1 MLLADSR
8 TARVLVTVLLFALAL
23 GFLYVARATLIAF
36 LFAIFFAYLMS
47 PLVNRLES
55 LLRGRVRAIAA
66 IYALLL
72 ALVVVFFVV
81 VGPKV
86 THEGARLG
94 KALPD
99 LLSQLSSGEVAKQ
112 LGLEHGWS
120 KTSTDVVQSFL
131 VSHSDEITQLAQRI
145 GLRVADVAKQAWL
158 FVVVPL
164 LSIFFLKDGRS
175 FSDFLL
181 SAIQSRPQREFLEN
195 VLNDLNQMLAH
206 FIRAQLTLAAL
217 TLVMY
222 SAFLGIMGV
231 PYALVLGTL
240 GGLLEFIPV
249 VGPLAAALVIV
260 SVALLL
266 SYKHWL
272 ILIIFLGIWRLVQD
286 YVSSP
291 RIMGESMELHPL
303 AAIFGVMAGG
313 EVAGILG
320 VYLSIPVMASSAH
333 RVPPL
338 APVCR
343 KEKVRSAHRISL
355 PCARDPSSVVA
366 LAVRRTALPPRS
378 GKRIQPAALAVGGIE
393 NAQAPERAE
402 ENRHKAT
409 GRGAPDMCPPHRS
422 LLLSRTGSGHL
433 VHRDFAQ
440 KFRCG
445 FRQNRVDEHSRPQLE
460 PGHARQPRNHADVP
474 VKVPGPGIFGRTAAH
489 REIQVRIS
497 QAHIDLRQQ
506 SAQHARQ
513 VVHFHFRDVAEA
525 GHVAQRKNVRG
536 KGRG

>member
-1 MLLADSR
+1 MLLTDAR

-47 PLVNRLES
+47 PLVNHLERV
-55 LLRGRVRAIAA
+55 LRGRVRAIAV
-66 IYALLL
+66 IYCLLL

-86 THEGARLG
+86 TREGAKLG
-94 KALPD
+94 QSLPAL
-99 LLSQLSSGEVAKQ
+99 LAQLSSGQLATQ
-112 LGLEHGWS
+112 LGVDYGWNQRY
-120 KTSTDVVQSFL
+120 TDFAQSFL
-131 VSHSDEITQLAQRI
+131 ASHSEEITQLAQRV

-158 FVVVPL
+158 FFVVPL

-181 SAIQSRPQREFLEN
+181 STIQSRPQREFLEN

-222 SAFLGIMGV
+222 SAVLGIMRV

-240 GGLLEFIPV
+240 GGVLEFIPV

-266 SYKHWL
+266 GYKHWL
-272 ILIIFLGIWRLVQD
+272 ILVVFLGIWRLIQD

-320 VYLSIPVMASSAH
+320 IYLSIPVMAGLRIVFRRWRLYAEKKKFG
-333 RVPPL
+333 PL
-338 APVCR
+338 SEYPFR
-343 KEKVRSAHRISL
+343 
-355 PCARDPSSVVA
+355 
-366 LAVRRTALPPRS
+366 
-378 GKRIQPAALAVGGIE
+378 
-393 NAQAPERAE
+393 AQETHHP
-402 ENRHKAT
+402 
-409 GRGAPDMCPPHRS
+409 
-422 LLLSRTGSGHL
+422 
-433 VHRDFAQ
+433 
-440 KFRCG
+440 
-445 FRQNRVDEHSRPQLE
+445 
-460 PGHARQPRNHADVP
+460 
-474 VKVPGPGIFGRTAAH
+474 
-489 REIQVRIS
+489 
-497 QAHIDLRQQ
+497 
-506 SAQHARQ
+506 
-513 VVHFHFRDVAEA
+513 
-525 GHVAQRKNVRG
+525 
-536 KGRG
+536 